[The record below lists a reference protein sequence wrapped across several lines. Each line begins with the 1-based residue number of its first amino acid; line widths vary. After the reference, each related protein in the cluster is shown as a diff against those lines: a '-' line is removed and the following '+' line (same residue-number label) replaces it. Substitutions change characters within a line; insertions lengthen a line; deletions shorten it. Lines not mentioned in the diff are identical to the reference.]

1 MRIIDGIVGGM
12 LCGRSGCG
20 KYVCA
25 FVCVSRSQITTCT
38 VEYPTRIQ
46 HVDCVPC
53 VVVEDQ
59 VISDNLT
66 DILLLHLSPLRKTI
80 NHEPTEKVQGDH
92 VEISLA
98 TPFLTELMVTGIE

>member
-1 MRIIDGIVGGM
+1 
-12 LCGRSGCG
+12 
-20 KYVCA
+20 
-25 FVCVSRSQITTCT
+25 
-38 VEYPTRIQ
+38 
-46 HVDCVPC
+46 
-53 VVVEDQ
+53 VVEDQ